1 MASASTSGTTGRG
14 KGTGDPEASRDA
26 SDGPLRW
33 SAEELCGAAG
43 EALITL
49 DGDDYR
55 LRITSRRRL
64 ILTK

>member
-1 MASASTSGTTGRG
+1 M
-14 KGTGDPEASRDA
+14 
-26 SDGPLRW
+26 RW

-43 EALITL
+43 EAVITL